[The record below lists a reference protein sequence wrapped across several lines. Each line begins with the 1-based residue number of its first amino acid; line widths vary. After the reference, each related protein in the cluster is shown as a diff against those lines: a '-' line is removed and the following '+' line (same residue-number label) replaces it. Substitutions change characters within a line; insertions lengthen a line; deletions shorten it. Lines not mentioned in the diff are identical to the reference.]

1 MDLFSKKKINWN
13 IKEIVSET
21 FYRTFLFFQVK
32 NKKKKKQ
39 TTSQDGEDTE
49 VMLKVLENQV
59 TEVKDTMKDNI
70 EKMHER
76 EGKLEDL
83 EYRATELAEQTVSL
97 LIKVRVVNQSKTHFL
112 MKRKSSNFR
121 GNGWE

>member
-1 MDLFSKKKINWN
+1 MWTSFLRKKLTEIL
-13 IKEIVSET
+13 KEIVSET
-21 FYRTFLFFQVK
+21 FYRTFLFFQAK

-121 GNGWE
+121 GNG

>member
-1 MDLFSKKKINWN
+1 
-13 IKEIVSET
+13 
-21 FYRTFLFFQVK
+21 VK

-121 GNGWE
+121 GNG

>member
-1 MDLFSKKKINWN
+1 M
-13 IKEIVSET
+13 V
-21 FYRTFLFFQVK
+21 
-32 NKKKKKQ
+32 KKKKKQ

-83 EYRATELAEQTVSL
+83 ESRANVLAEETTAEFKRLTV
-97 LIKVRVVNQSKTHFL
+97 KTRQKS
-112 MKRKSSNFR
+112 KRKARRIYCILASIITAGVILIIIILILNFT
-121 GNGWE
+121 GAFD

>member
-1 MDLFSKKKINWN
+1 M
-13 IKEIVSET
+13 SET
-21 FYRTFLFFQVK
+21 FYRTFHFFHVK

-49 VMLKVLENQV
+49 VMLKVIENQV

-83 EYRATELAEQTVSL
+83 ESRATELAEQTVSL
-97 LIKVRVVNQSKTHFL
+97 LIKVRVVTQSKTHFL

-121 GNGWE
+121 GNG

>member
-1 MDLFSKKKINWN
+1 M
-13 IKEIVSET
+13 SET

-70 EKMHER
+70 ETMHER
-76 EGKLEDL
+76 KGNLEDL
-83 EYRATELAEQTVSL
+83 ESRATELTEQTVSL
-97 LIKVRVVNQSKTHFL
+97 LIKVLAVNQSKTNFL
-112 MKRKSSNFR
+112 MKRKSSISEVM
-121 GNGWE
+121 GESKSLILI

>member
-1 MDLFSKKKINWN
+1 MDLFSKKKINWSKKFCLKRFN
-13 IKEIVSET
+13 
-21 FYRTFLFFQVK
+21 YRTFLFFQVK

-59 TEVKDTMKDNI
+59 AEVKDTMTDNI

-83 EYRATELAEQTVSL
+83 ESRATVLSEQTVSL
-97 LIKVRVVNQSKTHFL
+97 LIKVLRHKSKQDTFSL
-112 MKRKSSNFR
+112 EKKIFNRL
-121 GNGWE
+121 